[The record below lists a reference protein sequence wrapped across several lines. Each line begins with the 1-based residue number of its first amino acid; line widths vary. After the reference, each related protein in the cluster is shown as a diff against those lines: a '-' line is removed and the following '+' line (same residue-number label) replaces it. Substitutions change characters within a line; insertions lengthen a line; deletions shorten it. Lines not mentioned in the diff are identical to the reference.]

1 MFVWC
6 SPCSKLINLRTQEN
20 QILKYIFIYTQQNS
34 IVVFV
39 CAEQEKKRNK
49 EKGKKNNKDE

>member
-1 MFVWC
+1 M
-6 SPCSKLINLRTQEN
+6 
-20 QILKYIFIYTQQNS
+20 QQNS

-39 CAEQEKKRNK
+39 CAEQGKKRNK

>member
-1 MFVWC
+1 MFGWC

-20 QILKYIFIYTQQNS
+20 QILNIYIYIQQNS

-39 CAEQEKKRNK
+39 CAEQGKKRNK